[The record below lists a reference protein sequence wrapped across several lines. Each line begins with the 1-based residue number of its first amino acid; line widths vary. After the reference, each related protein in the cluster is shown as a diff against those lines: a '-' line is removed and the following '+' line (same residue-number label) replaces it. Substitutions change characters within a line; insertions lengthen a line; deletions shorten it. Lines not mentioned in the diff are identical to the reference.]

1 MGCCGI
7 TENEVDVETRI
18 SNYIKSLNQPEEI
31 KRKLYLEI
39 KEDLKKRATTSDK
52 NNNPNTI
59 EDVEKTVNYYKIFI
73 SNRLKSFDE
82 LNKITKKESQIFPEY
97 TKNKNKDED
106 KITDKEIENNNNNKI
121 NKEETIMNNKQ
132 QTKLEN
138 NNSKDIIRDIKEQNN
153 NDKKGEEKKEEV
165 NQQEIKNK
173 EIKEEIREE
182 IKEIKENVIINE
194 ENTEEIKKTK
204 QNIIINEENTEK
216 IKEIKQNEEIREEK
230 EKEKEDYFNWREQ
243 LRDDNNFSQ
252 KIPFNFADITFKLKK
267 ASLNPEKLNPFYTIS
282 AIFDFTKFFKE
293 ISSALSMGFSDI
305 TEKCGIMRE
314 KFNIYPDVTDI
325 QNLLQLE
332 INLDLH
338 KLNGE
343 NNKKYGHKKDEYK
356 NYISAC
362 RTFLRLLWFLEYLT
376 DVFENVLK
384 DDGTG
389 PIKTIL
395 SNSYDKVLAPHHPFL
410 VRKAVGFALSFSSA
424 GNVAKN
430 VDIIFGYKEYNEEAR
445 KAIQNTIYLMKIIWN
460 GGNDFYVKKGLLDL
474 E

>member
-39 KEDLKKRATTSDK
+39 KEDLKKRATTTDK

-97 TKNKNKDED
+97 TKNKNKEED

-132 QTKLEN
+132 QIKLEN
-138 NNSKDIIRDIKEQNN
+138 NNSKDIIREIKEQNN
-153 NDKKGEEKKEEV
+153 NDKKGEEKKEEMN

-182 IKEIKENVIINE
+182 IKEIK
-194 ENTEEIKKTK
+194 
-204 QNIIINEENTEK
+204 QNIIIKEENTEK

-230 EKEKEDYFNWREQ
+230 EKEDDFNWREQ

>member
-39 KEDLKKRATTSDK
+39 KEDLKKRATTTDK
-52 NNNPNTI
+52 NNNSNTI

-97 TKNKNKDED
+97 TKNKNKEED

-132 QTKLEN
+132 QIKLEN
-138 NNSKDIIRDIKEQNN
+138 NNSKAMLREIKEQNN
-153 NDKKGEEKKEEV
+153 NDKKGEEKKEEI

-182 IKEIKENVIINE
+182 IKEIK
-194 ENTEEIKKTK
+194 
-204 QNIIINEENTEK
+204 QNIIINEENTEE

-230 EKEKEDYFNWREQ
+230 EKEDDFNWREQ

>member
-39 KEDLKKRATTSDK
+39 KEDLKKRATTTDK

-97 TKNKNKDED
+97 TKNKNKEED

-132 QTKLEN
+132 QTKMEN

-153 NDKKGEEKKEEV
+153 NDKKGEEKKEEI

-182 IKEIKENVIINE
+182 IKEIKQNIIIKE
-194 ENTEEIKKTK
+194 ENTEE
-204 QNIIINEENTEK
+204 

-230 EKEKEDYFNWREQ
+230 EKEDDFNWREQ